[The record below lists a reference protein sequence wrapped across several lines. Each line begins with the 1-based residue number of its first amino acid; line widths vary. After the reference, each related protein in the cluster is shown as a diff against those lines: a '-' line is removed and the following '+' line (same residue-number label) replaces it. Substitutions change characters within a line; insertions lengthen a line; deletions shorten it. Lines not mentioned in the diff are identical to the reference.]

1 MDTLFRRGPSHA
13 VADRRKMGQSQRRV
27 EEGGFE
33 GGGVERLNQM
43 SLIASPL
50 TFPPVLTELYLV

>member
-13 VADRRKMGQSQRRV
+13 VADRRKMGESQRRV

-33 GGGVERLNQM
+33 GGGVVDN
-43 SLIASPL
+43 L
-50 TFPPVLTELYLV
+50 TSILLFSDTF